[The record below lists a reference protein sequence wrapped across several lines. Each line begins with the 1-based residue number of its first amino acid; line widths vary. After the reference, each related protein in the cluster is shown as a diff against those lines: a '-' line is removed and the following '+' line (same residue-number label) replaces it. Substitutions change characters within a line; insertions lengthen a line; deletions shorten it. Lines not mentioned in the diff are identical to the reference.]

1 MKESAFIALTNGFK
15 DKLFRL
21 ARRLLVSSE
30 EAQDATQEVLL
41 KLWKNKNKINTYK
54 NVEAFAMTM
63 TKNYCFDKLKA
74 KASDNIKIVHSNY
87 TDENSSL
94 QNQIEA
100 KDSVSWLDKIINTLP
115 EQQRII
121 VQLRDIE
128 EYNNAEIAEILGVNE
143 NVVRTTISRARKKI
157 REELLKTHNYGIV

>member
-128 EYNNAEIAEILGVNE
+128 EYNNTEIAEILGVNE